1 MVTAIA
7 RAAAQGQWRAAAWLL
22 ERIAPERWGPQ
33 RLAGGRAAIADIAG
47 DPFAEVDELARR
59 RRREP
64 LGRTPGRF
72 DLDDGI
78 R

>member
-33 RLAGGRAAIADIAG
+33 RLAGGTPAMAGMAD

-59 RRREP
+59 RRWER
-64 LGRTPGRF
+64 LGRT
-72 DLDDGI
+72 
-78 R
+78 